1 MNKEKKMLINKQN
14 GIRLLDILLKED
26 CWDPY
31 VTQFMTSAQCKN
43 KLKKAIEEYFSLG
56 DSTLVYWNKTSYL
69 NIFEDKDLLEML
81 IYLMKDFNF
90 HKEQEK

>member
-1 MNKEKKMLINKQN
+1 MNKEKRMLINKQN
-14 GIRLLDILLKED
+14 GIRLLDILLKEG

-69 NIFEDKDLLEML
+69 NIFNDNDLLDMI
-81 IYLMKDFNF
+81 IYLMKEFNF